1 MSLDSA
7 GRKNKIRFI
16 SDTMTGFYSIMR
28 NLQEDYRTYSGNFS
42 EETLALLSRSYGF
55 TESADAI
62 RTLGSLDRIDDEG
75 VDELFGLSQTISE
88 LYHLGVQP
96 EIQNTETDI
105 SKLSYIDKIEKA
117 LKYSNAIDEIK
128 EEIGDIRLLA
138 LQMASVAGVMI
149 ALAATGYGAA
159 AEALGFV
166 LLAVGAAFS
175 GTQLLAGII
184 GLVKFLTTV
193 DDANTEE
200 DLKKCGKIFG
210 EAIAKIGVDGLFFAL
225 SMFGLK
231 KASVKFTTKTVV
243 DNGMNSKKWVG
254 RKIEERGISIDG
266 KPIVNESFKGHKY
279 NSIPDSSPYAKNAVE
294 IIENHNHFI
303 WVEGKK
309 RWLSPNGTRKI
320 WFENIWKYQDG
331 NGRIVE
337 EFTILKE
344 YGMKK
349 YYKTSTVSKKS
360 FMQAHHGIKSEWAM
374 TNKYLRFYYNKNKA
388 PCLLLRDS
396 CKGTPHQAITSAQAK
411 RDINVSYAI
420 ERINLK
426 NDCKMLEI
434 PDSIINQFLA
444 ENDAYFG
451 EIYKQMLSDKKIP
464 KPIVDSIFRFDFE
477 TRMNK

>member
-7 GRKNKIRFI
+7 DRKNKIRFI
-16 SDTMTGFYSIMR
+16 SNTMTGFYSIMR

-42 EETLALLSRSYGF
+42 EEALALLSRSYGF

-75 VDELFGLSQTISE
+75 IDELFGLSQQIVE

-105 SKLSYIDKIEKA
+105 SSLSYIDKIEKA

-243 DNGMNSKKWVG
+243 DNGLNSKKWSG
-254 RKIEERGISIDG
+254 KRIEEKELD
-266 KPIVNESFKGHKY
+266 VEFKKNIFKYKY
-279 NSIPDSSPYAKNAVE
+279 NPSENPKVLQDAREDPNAVYGYRPREDGTLKHLSGEKFDWTDPVKVEGYQKERLAYIAKDKEITDIIIKMKAANKSPVEIAKSVCDFRNQTRLQSYINEDGTIKNMEGYKGALERCKTRSYESLIKQGKTPEE
-294 IIENHNHFI
+294 IIESSVRTNPAMDACCGLYDTNY
-303 WVEGKK
+303 E
-309 RWLSPNGTRKI
+309 TY
-320 WFENIWKYQDG
+320 NIK
-331 NGRIVE
+331 
-337 EFTILKE
+337 
-344 YGMKK
+344 
-349 YYKTSTVSKKS
+349 
-360 FMQAHHGIKSEWAM
+360 
-374 TNKYLRFYYNKNKA
+374 
-388 PCLLLRDS
+388 
-396 CKGTPHQAITSAQAK
+396 
-411 RDINVSYAI
+411 
-420 ERINLK
+420 
-426 NDCKMLEI
+426 
-434 PDSIINQFLA
+434 
-444 ENDAYFG
+444 
-451 EIYKQMLSDKKIP
+451 
-464 KPIVDSIFRFDFE
+464 
-477 TRMNK
+477 

>member
-1 MSLDSA
+1 MSFNPGDRES
-7 GRKNKIRFI
+7 KTRFI
-16 SDTMTGFYSIMR
+16 SDTMTGFYSLMR
-28 NLQEDYRTYSGNFS
+28 NLQEDYRTYSRNYS
-42 EETLALLSRSYGF
+42 EEALELLSRSYGF
-55 TESADAI
+55 TKSADAI

-75 VDELFGLSQTISE
+75 IDELFGLSQQIVE
-88 LYHLGVQP
+88 LYHLEVQP

-254 RKIEERGISIDG
+254 KRIEEKELD
-266 KPIVNESFKGHKY
+266 VEFKKNIFKYKY
-279 NSIPDSSPYAKNAVE
+279 NPSENPKVLQDAREDPNAVYGYRPREDGTLKHLSGEKFDWTDPVKVEGYQKERLAYIAKDKEITDIIIKMKAANKSPVEIAKSVCDFRNQTRLQSYINEDGTIKNMEGYKGALERCKTRSYESLIKQGKTPEE
-294 IIENHNHFI
+294 IIESSVRTNPAMDACCGLYDTNY
-303 WVEGKK
+303 E
-309 RWLSPNGTRKI
+309 TY
-320 WFENIWKYQDG
+320 NIK
-331 NGRIVE
+331 
-337 EFTILKE
+337 
-344 YGMKK
+344 
-349 YYKTSTVSKKS
+349 
-360 FMQAHHGIKSEWAM
+360 
-374 TNKYLRFYYNKNKA
+374 
-388 PCLLLRDS
+388 
-396 CKGTPHQAITSAQAK
+396 
-411 RDINVSYAI
+411 
-420 ERINLK
+420 
-426 NDCKMLEI
+426 
-434 PDSIINQFLA
+434 
-444 ENDAYFG
+444 
-451 EIYKQMLSDKKIP
+451 
-464 KPIVDSIFRFDFE
+464 
-477 TRMNK
+477 

>member
-1 MSLDSA
+1 
-7 GRKNKIRFI
+7 
-16 SDTMTGFYSIMR
+16 
-28 NLQEDYRTYSGNFS
+28 TYSGNFS
-42 EETLALLSRSYGF
+42 EEALALLSRSYGF

-75 VDELFGLSQTISE
+75 IDELFGLSQQIVE

-243 DNGMNSKKWVG
+243 DNGLNSKKWSG
-254 RKIEERGISIDG
+254 KRIEEKELD
-266 KPIVNESFKGHKY
+266 VEFKKNIFKYKY
-279 NSIPDSSPYAKNAVE
+279 NPSENPKVLQDAREDPNAVYGYRPREDGTLKHLSGEKFDWTDPVKVEGYQKERLAYIAKDKEITDIIIKMKAANKSPVEIAKSVCDFRNQTRLQSYINEDGTIKNMEGYKGALERCKTRSYESLIKQGKTPEE
-294 IIENHNHFI
+294 IIESSVRTNPAMDACCGLYDTNY
-303 WVEGKK
+303 E
-309 RWLSPNGTRKI
+309 TY
-320 WFENIWKYQDG
+320 NIK
-331 NGRIVE
+331 
-337 EFTILKE
+337 
-344 YGMKK
+344 
-349 YYKTSTVSKKS
+349 
-360 FMQAHHGIKSEWAM
+360 
-374 TNKYLRFYYNKNKA
+374 
-388 PCLLLRDS
+388 
-396 CKGTPHQAITSAQAK
+396 
-411 RDINVSYAI
+411 
-420 ERINLK
+420 
-426 NDCKMLEI
+426 
-434 PDSIINQFLA
+434 
-444 ENDAYFG
+444 
-451 EIYKQMLSDKKIP
+451 
-464 KPIVDSIFRFDFE
+464 
-477 TRMNK
+477 

>member
-1 MSLDSA
+1 
-7 GRKNKIRFI
+7 
-16 SDTMTGFYSIMR
+16 MTGFYSIMR
-28 NLQEDYRTYSGNFS
+28 SLQRDYRTYSGNFS
-42 EETLALLSRSYGF
+42 EEALALLSRSYGF

-75 VDELFGLSQTISE
+75 VNELFGLSQTISE

-243 DNGMNSKKWVG
+243 DNGLNSKKWSG
-254 RKIEERGISIDG
+254 KRIEEKELD
-266 KPIVNESFKGHKY
+266 VEFKKNIFKYKY
-279 NSIPDSSPYAKNAVE
+279 NPSENPKVLQDAREDPNAVYRYRPREDGTLKHLSGEKFDWTDPVKVEGYQKERLAYIAKDKEITDIIIKMKAANKSPVEIAKSVCDFRNQTQLQSYINEDGTIKNMEGYKGALERCKTRSYESLIKQGKTPEE
-294 IIENHNHFI
+294 IIESSVRTNPAMDACCGLYDTNY
-303 WVEGKK
+303 E
-309 RWLSPNGTRKI
+309 TY
-320 WFENIWKYQDG
+320 NIK
-331 NGRIVE
+331 
-337 EFTILKE
+337 
-344 YGMKK
+344 
-349 YYKTSTVSKKS
+349 
-360 FMQAHHGIKSEWAM
+360 
-374 TNKYLRFYYNKNKA
+374 
-388 PCLLLRDS
+388 
-396 CKGTPHQAITSAQAK
+396 
-411 RDINVSYAI
+411 
-420 ERINLK
+420 
-426 NDCKMLEI
+426 
-434 PDSIINQFLA
+434 
-444 ENDAYFG
+444 
-451 EIYKQMLSDKKIP
+451 
-464 KPIVDSIFRFDFE
+464 
-477 TRMNK
+477 

>member
-7 GRKNKIRFI
+7 GRENKIRFI

-28 NLQEDYRTYSGNFS
+28 SLQRDYRTYSGNFS
-42 EETLALLSRSYGF
+42 EEALALLSRSYGF

-75 VDELFGLSQTISE
+75 IDELFGLSQQIVE
-88 LYHLGVQP
+88 LYHLEVQP

-243 DNGMNSKKWVG
+243 DNGLNSKKWSGKRIEEKELDVNS
-254 RKIEERGISIDG
+254 RKIFLSI
-266 KPIVNESFKGHKY
+266 N
-279 NSIPDSSPYAKNAVE
+279 
-294 IIENHNHFI
+294 II
-303 WVEGKK
+303 
-309 RWLSPNGTRKI
+309 LP
-320 WFENIWKYQDG
+320 
-331 NGRIVE
+331 RIQ
-337 EFTILKE
+337 
-344 YGMKK
+344 K
-349 YYKTSTVSKKS
+349 YYKMQEKIRMP
-360 FMQAHHGIKSEWAM
+360 FMDTDLE
-374 TNKYLRFYYNKNKA
+374 
-388 PCLLLRDS
+388 
-396 CKGTPHQAITSAQAK
+396 
-411 RDINVSYAI
+411 
-420 ERINLK
+420 
-426 NDCKMLEI
+426 KMVL
-434 PDSIINQFLA
+434 
-444 ENDAYFG
+444 
-451 EIYKQMLSDKKIP
+451 
-464 KPIVDSIFRFDFE
+464 
-477 TRMNK
+477 

>member
-1 MSLDSA
+1 MSFNPGDRES
-7 GRKNKIRFI
+7 KTRFI

-28 NLQEDYRTYSGNFS
+28 NLQEDYATYHQNYS
-42 EETLALLSRSYGF
+42 EEALALLSRSGDF
-55 TESADAI
+55 IESVEAV
-62 RTLGSLDRIDDEG
+62 RSLDSLSRIDDEG
-75 VDELFGLSQTISE
+75 IDELFGLSQQIVE
-88 LYHLGVQP
+88 LYHLEVQP

-243 DNGMNSKKWVG
+243 DNGLNSKKWSG
-254 RKIEERGISIDG
+254 KRIEEKELD
-266 KPIVNESFKGHKY
+266 VEFKKNIFKYKY
-279 NSIPDSSPYAKNAVE
+279 NPSENPKVLQDAREDPNAVYGYRPREDGTLKHLSGEKFDWTDPVKVEGYQKERLAYIAKDKEITDIIIKMKAANKSPVEIAKSVCDFRNQTRLQSYINEDGTIKNMEGYKGALERCKTRSYESLIKQGKTPEE
-294 IIENHNHFI
+294 IIESSVRTNPAMDACCGLYDTNY
-303 WVEGKK
+303 E
-309 RWLSPNGTRKI
+309 TY
-320 WFENIWKYQDG
+320 NIK
-331 NGRIVE
+331 
-337 EFTILKE
+337 
-344 YGMKK
+344 
-349 YYKTSTVSKKS
+349 
-360 FMQAHHGIKSEWAM
+360 
-374 TNKYLRFYYNKNKA
+374 
-388 PCLLLRDS
+388 
-396 CKGTPHQAITSAQAK
+396 
-411 RDINVSYAI
+411 
-420 ERINLK
+420 
-426 NDCKMLEI
+426 
-434 PDSIINQFLA
+434 
-444 ENDAYFG
+444 
-451 EIYKQMLSDKKIP
+451 
-464 KPIVDSIFRFDFE
+464 
-477 TRMNK
+477 

>member
-1 MSLDSA
+1 MRSLQ
-7 GRKNKIRFI
+7 R
-16 SDTMTGFYSIMR
+16 
-28 NLQEDYRTYSGNFS
+28 DYRTYSGNFS
-42 EETLALLSRSYGF
+42 EEALALLSRSYGF

-75 VDELFGLSQTISE
+75 VNELFGLSQTISE

-243 DNGMNSKKWVG
+243 DNGLNSKKWSG
-254 RKIEERGISIDG
+254 KRIEEKELD
-266 KPIVNESFKGHKY
+266 VEFKKNIFKYKY
-279 NSIPDSSPYAKNAVE
+279 NPSENPKVLQDAREDPNAVYRYRPREDGTLKHLSGEKFDWTDPVKVEGYQKERLAYIAKDKEITDIIIKMKAANKSPVEIAKSVCDFRNQTQLQSYINEDGTIKNMEGYKGALERCKTRSYESLIKQGKTPEE
-294 IIENHNHFI
+294 IIESSVRTNPAMDACCGLYDTNY
-303 WVEGKK
+303 E
-309 RWLSPNGTRKI
+309 TY
-320 WFENIWKYQDG
+320 NIK
-331 NGRIVE
+331 
-337 EFTILKE
+337 
-344 YGMKK
+344 
-349 YYKTSTVSKKS
+349 
-360 FMQAHHGIKSEWAM
+360 
-374 TNKYLRFYYNKNKA
+374 
-388 PCLLLRDS
+388 
-396 CKGTPHQAITSAQAK
+396 
-411 RDINVSYAI
+411 
-420 ERINLK
+420 
-426 NDCKMLEI
+426 
-434 PDSIINQFLA
+434 
-444 ENDAYFG
+444 
-451 EIYKQMLSDKKIP
+451 
-464 KPIVDSIFRFDFE
+464 
-477 TRMNK
+477 

>member
-7 GRKNKIRFI
+7 GRENKIRFI

-28 NLQEDYRTYSGNFS
+28 SLQRDYRTYSGNFS
-42 EETLALLSRSYGF
+42 EEALALLSRSYGF

-75 VDELFGLSQTISE
+75 IDELFGLSQQIVE
-88 LYHLGVQP
+88 LYHLEVQP

-243 DNGMNSKKWVG
+243 DNGLNSKKWSG
-254 RKIEERGISIDG
+254 KRIEEKELD
-266 KPIVNESFKGHKY
+266 VEFKKNIFKYKY
-279 NSIPDSSPYAKNAVE
+279 NPSENPKVLQDAREDPNAVYGYRPREDGTLKHLSGEKFDWTDPVKVEGYQKERLAYIAKDKEITDIIIKMKAANKSPVEIAKSVCDFRNQTRLQSYINEDGTIKNMEGYKGALERCKTRSYESLIKQGKTPEE
-294 IIENHNHFI
+294 IIESSVRTNPAMDACCGLYDTNY
-303 WVEGKK
+303 E
-309 RWLSPNGTRKI
+309 TY
-320 WFENIWKYQDG
+320 NIK
-331 NGRIVE
+331 
-337 EFTILKE
+337 
-344 YGMKK
+344 
-349 YYKTSTVSKKS
+349 
-360 FMQAHHGIKSEWAM
+360 
-374 TNKYLRFYYNKNKA
+374 
-388 PCLLLRDS
+388 
-396 CKGTPHQAITSAQAK
+396 
-411 RDINVSYAI
+411 
-420 ERINLK
+420 
-426 NDCKMLEI
+426 
-434 PDSIINQFLA
+434 
-444 ENDAYFG
+444 
-451 EIYKQMLSDKKIP
+451 
-464 KPIVDSIFRFDFE
+464 
-477 TRMNK
+477 

>member
-7 GRKNKIRFI
+7 GRENKIRFI

-28 NLQEDYRTYSGNFS
+28 SLQRDYRTYSGNFS
-42 EETLALLSRSYGF
+42 EEALALLSRSYGF

-62 RTLGSLDRIDDEG
+62 RTLGSLYRIDDEG

-231 KASVKFTTKTVV
+231 KASVKVTTKTVV
-243 DNGMNSKKWVG
+243 DNGLNSKKWSG
-254 RKIEERGISIDG
+254 KRIEEKELD
-266 KPIVNESFKGHKY
+266 VEFKKNIFKY
-279 NSIPDSSPYAKNAVE
+279 KV
-294 IIENHNHFI
+294 
-303 WVEGKK
+303 
-309 RWLSPNGTRKI
+309 
-320 WFENIWKYQDG
+320 
-331 NGRIVE
+331 
-337 EFTILKE
+337 
-344 YGMKK
+344 
-349 YYKTSTVSKKS
+349 
-360 FMQAHHGIKSEWAM
+360 
-374 TNKYLRFYYNKNKA
+374 
-388 PCLLLRDS
+388 
-396 CKGTPHQAITSAQAK
+396 
-411 RDINVSYAI
+411 
-420 ERINLK
+420 
-426 NDCKMLEI
+426 
-434 PDSIINQFLA
+434 QFRV
-444 ENDAYFG
+444 F
-451 EIYKQMLSDKKIP
+451 
-464 KPIVDSIFRFDFE
+464 
-477 TRMNK
+477 

>member
-1 MSLDSA
+1 MSFNPGDRES
-7 GRKNKIRFI
+7 KTRFI
-16 SDTMTGFYSIMR
+16 SDTMTGFYSLMR
-28 NLQEDYRTYSGNFS
+28 SLQRDYRTYSGNFS
-42 EETLALLSRSYGF
+42 EEALALLSRSYGF

-75 VDELFGLSQTISE
+75 IDELFGLSQQIVE
-88 LYHLGVQP
+88 LYHLEVQP

-243 DNGMNSKKWVG
+243 DNGLNSKKWSG
-254 RKIEERGISIDG
+254 KRIEEKELD
-266 KPIVNESFKGHKY
+266 VEFKKNIFKYKY
-279 NSIPDSSPYAKNAVE
+279 NPSENPKVLQDAREDPNAVYGYRPREDGTLKHLSGEKFDWTDPVKVEGYQKERLAYIAKDKEITDIIIKMKAANKSPVEIAKSVCDFRNQTRLQSYINEDGTIKNMEGYKGALERCKTRSYESLIKQGKTPEE
-294 IIENHNHFI
+294 IIESSVRTNPAMDACCGLYDTNY
-303 WVEGKK
+303 E
-309 RWLSPNGTRKI
+309 TY
-320 WFENIWKYQDG
+320 NIK
-331 NGRIVE
+331 
-337 EFTILKE
+337 
-344 YGMKK
+344 
-349 YYKTSTVSKKS
+349 
-360 FMQAHHGIKSEWAM
+360 
-374 TNKYLRFYYNKNKA
+374 
-388 PCLLLRDS
+388 
-396 CKGTPHQAITSAQAK
+396 
-411 RDINVSYAI
+411 
-420 ERINLK
+420 
-426 NDCKMLEI
+426 
-434 PDSIINQFLA
+434 
-444 ENDAYFG
+444 
-451 EIYKQMLSDKKIP
+451 
-464 KPIVDSIFRFDFE
+464 
-477 TRMNK
+477 

>member
-16 SDTMTGFYSIMR
+16 SNTMTGFYSIMR

-62 RTLGSLDRIDDEG
+62 RTLGSLDWIDDEG
-75 VDELFGLSQTISE
+75 IDELFGLSQQIVE

-243 DNGMNSKKWVG
+243 DNGLNSKKWSG
-254 RKIEERGISIDG
+254 KRIEEKELD
-266 KPIVNESFKGHKY
+266 VEFKKNIFKYKY
-279 NSIPDSSPYAKNAVE
+279 NPSENPKVLQDAREDPNAVYGYRPREDGTLKHLSGEKFDWTDPVKVEGYQKERLAYIAKDKEITDIIIKMKAANKSPVEIAKSVCDFRNQTRLQSYINEDGTIKNMEGYKGALERCKTRSYESLIKQGKTPEE
-294 IIENHNHFI
+294 IIESSVRTNPAMDACCGLYDTNY
-303 WVEGKK
+303 E
-309 RWLSPNGTRKI
+309 TY
-320 WFENIWKYQDG
+320 NIK
-331 NGRIVE
+331 
-337 EFTILKE
+337 
-344 YGMKK
+344 
-349 YYKTSTVSKKS
+349 
-360 FMQAHHGIKSEWAM
+360 
-374 TNKYLRFYYNKNKA
+374 
-388 PCLLLRDS
+388 
-396 CKGTPHQAITSAQAK
+396 
-411 RDINVSYAI
+411 
-420 ERINLK
+420 
-426 NDCKMLEI
+426 
-434 PDSIINQFLA
+434 
-444 ENDAYFG
+444 
-451 EIYKQMLSDKKIP
+451 
-464 KPIVDSIFRFDFE
+464 
-477 TRMNK
+477 

>member
-16 SDTMTGFYSIMR
+16 SDTMTGFYSIMS
-28 NLQEDYRTYSGNFS
+28 NLQEDYKKYSGNFS
-42 EETLALLSRSYGF
+42 EEALAVLSRSYGF
-55 TESADAI
+55 TESVNAI
-62 RTLGSLDRIDDEG
+62 KTLGSLDRIDDEG
-75 VDELFGLSQTISE
+75 IDELFGLSQQIVE
-88 LYHLGVQP
+88 LYHLEVQP
-96 EIQNTETDI
+96 EIQNTETDV

-138 LQMASVAGVMI
+138 IQMASVAGVMI

-243 DNGMNSKKWVG
+243 DNGLNSKKWSG
-254 RKIEERGISIDG
+254 KRIEEKELD
-266 KPIVNESFKGHKY
+266 VEFKKNIFKYKY
-279 NSIPDSSPYAKNAVE
+279 NPSENPKVLQDAREDPNAVYGYRPREDGTLKHLSGEKFDWTDPVKVEGYQKERLAYIAKDKEITDIIIKMKAANKSPVEIAKSVCDFRNQTRLQSYINEDGTIKNMEGYKGALERCKTRSYESLIKQGKTPEE
-294 IIENHNHFI
+294 IIESSVRTNPAMDACCGLYDTNY
-303 WVEGKK
+303 E
-309 RWLSPNGTRKI
+309 TY
-320 WFENIWKYQDG
+320 NIK
-331 NGRIVE
+331 
-337 EFTILKE
+337 
-344 YGMKK
+344 
-349 YYKTSTVSKKS
+349 
-360 FMQAHHGIKSEWAM
+360 
-374 TNKYLRFYYNKNKA
+374 
-388 PCLLLRDS
+388 
-396 CKGTPHQAITSAQAK
+396 
-411 RDINVSYAI
+411 
-420 ERINLK
+420 
-426 NDCKMLEI
+426 
-434 PDSIINQFLA
+434 
-444 ENDAYFG
+444 
-451 EIYKQMLSDKKIP
+451 
-464 KPIVDSIFRFDFE
+464 
-477 TRMNK
+477 

>member
-7 GRKNKIRFI
+7 GRENKIRFI

-28 NLQEDYRTYSGNFS
+28 SLQRDYRTYSGNFS
-42 EETLALLSRSYGF
+42 EEALALLSRSYGF

-62 RTLGSLDRIDDEG
+62 RTLGSLYRIDDEG

-225 SMFGLK
+225 SMIGLK

-243 DNGMNSKKWVG
+243 DNGLNSKKWSG
-254 RKIEERGISIDG
+254 KRIEEKELD
-266 KPIVNESFKGHKY
+266 VEFKKNIFKYKY
-279 NSIPDSSPYAKNAVE
+279 NPSENSKVLQDAREDPNAVYGYRPREDGTLKHLSGEKFDWTDPVKVEGYQKERLTYIAKDKEITDIIIKMKAANKSPVEIAKSVCDFRNQTRLQSYINEDGTIKNMEGYKGALERCKTRSYESLIKQGKTPEE
-294 IIENHNHFI
+294 IIESSVRTNPAMDACCGLYDTNY
-303 WVEGKK
+303 E
-309 RWLSPNGTRKI
+309 TY
-320 WFENIWKYQDG
+320 NIK
-331 NGRIVE
+331 
-337 EFTILKE
+337 
-344 YGMKK
+344 
-349 YYKTSTVSKKS
+349 
-360 FMQAHHGIKSEWAM
+360 
-374 TNKYLRFYYNKNKA
+374 
-388 PCLLLRDS
+388 
-396 CKGTPHQAITSAQAK
+396 
-411 RDINVSYAI
+411 
-420 ERINLK
+420 
-426 NDCKMLEI
+426 
-434 PDSIINQFLA
+434 
-444 ENDAYFG
+444 
-451 EIYKQMLSDKKIP
+451 
-464 KPIVDSIFRFDFE
+464 
-477 TRMNK
+477 